1 MVGSSMEP
9 AWLLAGVRAKSGEG
23 RGSCKGLWAVPTV
36 SADTLDAM
44 KPLEGFESRGDVD
57 KCMQ

>member
-1 MVGSSMEP
+1 MEP
-9 AWLLAGVRAKSGEG
+9 AWLLAGVRAQSGEG
-23 RGSCKGLWAVPTV
+23 RGSCKGLWAMPTV